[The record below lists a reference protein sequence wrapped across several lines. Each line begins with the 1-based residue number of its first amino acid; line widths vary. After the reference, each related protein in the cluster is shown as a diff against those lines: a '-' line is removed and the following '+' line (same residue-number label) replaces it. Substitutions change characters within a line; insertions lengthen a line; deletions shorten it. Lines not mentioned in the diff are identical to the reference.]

1 MEWSKV
7 EDWWWKG
14 KARNEP
20 PPPPRS
26 KMTVEEAREILGVK
40 VGATPDEIR
49 AAAEFFLV
57 RERLVFPDDEPGE
70 AERNSARIEAAREV
84 LLKL

>member
-1 MEWSKV
+1 
-7 EDWWWKG
+7 
-14 KARNEP
+14 
-20 PPPPRS
+20 
-26 KMTVEEAREILGVK
+26 MTVEEAREILGVE

-49 AAAEFFLV
+49 AAADFFLV

-84 LLKL
+84 LLEL